1 MSRNFNSTN
10 STDAVPR
17 GGVRIREFIYIFLLV
32 FLTLPLG
39 TASGKADEQL
49 VAAYYSDRYHVA
61 SCKIAQ
67 KIHPDDRVYYK
78 NPEEAAAAGLV
89 PCKKCNPPV
98 PAGTEKPKQ
107 NFKLK
112 SKLDPDSDNGA

>member
-1 MSRNFNSTN
+1 MSRNFKSLF
-10 STDAVPR
+10 
-17 GGVRIREFIYIFLLV
+17 FIIFLTS
-32 FLTLPLG
+32 FFG
-39 TASGKADEQL
+39 MMSAHAAEQL

-61 SCKIAQ
+61 SCKTAQ

-78 NPEEAAAAGLV
+78 SPEEAVAAGLA

-107 NFKLK
+107 NCKLK
-112 SKLDPDSDNGA
+112 NKLDPDPEEGA